1 MSATRQPRRRNAP
14 QTKADILAAAQQA
27 FAEQGYAQAGMRDI
41 AALAG
46 VSAPLLLRYYGS
58 KAALFEAALI
68 EAMRL
73 DNVLEA
79 GRERFGERLAALFLD
94 RRIDIRPPSIIALA
108 AGHDEARQIAARVTD
123 EHVVGPLAR
132 WLGPPDGRARALE
145 IVMLAMGFVLFT
157 RQLPLIS
164 AHKGQER
171 KVAEWLGRAM
181 QEIVDRG

>member
-1 MSATRQPRRRNAP
+1 MSATRPPRRRNAGK
-14 QTKADILAAAQQA
+14 TKADILAAAQRA

-73 DNVLEA
+73 DGVLEA
-79 GRERFGERLAALFLD
+79 GRKDFGARLAALFLD

-108 AGHDEARQIAARVTD
+108 AAHDEARQIAARVTG
-123 EHVVGPLAR
+123 EHVVEPLAR

-164 AHKGQER
+164 AHRGQER
-171 KVAEWLGRAM
+171 KVAQWLGEKM